1 MVKVKIWNKCLVSTK
16 LRGLNY
22 SGWHHG
28 DKSQEKFLKRF
39 LIAIFILSIWFGSHS
54 TGSFTIAIIF
64 GWLLW
69 LTLYSRFQK
78 KDPVYFHFECLRVG
92 FYSIF
97 DSLNV
102 GIYVS
107 VVGTTFKT
115 LILETNPFLVR
126 TNGFTADLAF
136 VGNRE
141 IRDGGHKYCF
151 TSHSFLL
158 VKFSSPPKKIRQE
171 EIGTNK
177 RRSKRAIS

>member
-1 MVKVKIWNKCLVSTK
+1 M
-16 LRGLNY
+16 
-22 SGWHHG
+22 
-28 DKSQEKFLKRF
+28 
-39 LIAIFILSIWFGSHS
+39 
-54 TGSFTIAIIF
+54 
-64 GWLLW
+64 
-69 LTLYSRFQK
+69 TLYSRFQK

-141 IRDGGHKYCF
+141 TEAKRYEAINIVSPLTAFCW
-151 TSHSFLL
+151 LN
-158 VKFSSPPKKIRQE
+158 FSQKI
-171 EIGTNK
+171 N
-177 RRSKRAIS
+177 

>member
-1 MVKVKIWNKCLVSTK
+1 M
-16 LRGLNY
+16 
-22 SGWHHG
+22 
-28 DKSQEKFLKRF
+28 
-39 LIAIFILSIWFGSHS
+39 
-54 TGSFTIAIIF
+54 
-64 GWLLW
+64 
-69 LTLYSRFQK
+69 TLYSRFQK
-78 KDPVYFHFECLRVG
+78 KDHVYVYFHFECLRVR

-141 IRDGGHKYCF
+141 TRDGGHKYCF
-151 TSHSFLL
+151 ASHSFLL
-158 VKFSSPPKKIRQE
+158 VKFFTKNKLDKRKLGQISGGVKEPFLKIF
-171 EIGTNK
+171 
-177 RRSKRAIS
+177 

>member
-1 MVKVKIWNKCLVSTK
+1 M
-16 LRGLNY
+16 
-22 SGWHHG
+22 
-28 DKSQEKFLKRF
+28 
-39 LIAIFILSIWFGSHS
+39 
-54 TGSFTIAIIF
+54 
-64 GWLLW
+64 
-69 LTLYSRFQK
+69 TLYSRFQK

-141 IRDGGHKYCF
+141 TRDGGHKYYF
-151 TSHSFLL
+151 ASHSFLL
-158 VKFSSPPKKIRQE
+158 VKFFTKNKLDKRKLGQISVGVKELFFKIFL
-171 EIGTNK
+171 N
-177 RRSKRAIS
+177 